1 MSQTVQIKHFNTHPA
16 LKDVIRSF
24 VVVDVN
30 LGINP
35 QAIEGLCMPTP
46 FQNIFIYINTRFNV
60 KKVDNPKFRKAANFT
75 IVGPQLTPVK
85 LKVVESHKTVIVV
98 FQPGGLNRFLGIPLS
113 EIYDDG
119 FDGTDLIGKEIEELV
134 ERCHYCQTHEEL
146 YQLVQLYFLRKLD
159 CFKGELPLD
168 KALQHLL
175 SNYDTPIE
183 HIAALACMSIRQFE
197 RKCKDRL
204 GMSPKTYARISRFSK
219 AYNLFLNNNVPTWTE
234 IAHHAGYY
242 DQMHFIKDF
251 KEFSKNT
258 PSIISKEV
266 QQEKIRLH
274 LDWESY

>member
-24 VVVDVN
+24 VVVEVN
-30 LGINP
+30 LGTSP
-35 QAIEGLCMPTP
+35 QAMEGLYMPSP
-46 FQNIFIYINTRFNV
+46 FQNIFIWINTRFDV
-60 KKVDNPKFRKAANFT
+60 KKIDDPKFRVASNFT

-85 LKVVESHKTVIVV
+85 LKAKESHKVVIVV
-98 FQPGGLNRFLGIPLS
+98 FQPGGLNRFLGIPLF

-119 FDGTDLIGKEIEELV
+119 FDGTDLIGKEIDELV
-134 ERCHYCQTHEEL
+134 EQCHYCETHEEL
-146 YQLVQLYFLRKLD
+146 YQLVQLYFLRKLN
-159 CFKGELPLD
+159 CFKDALPLD
-168 KALQHLL
+168 RALQHLL
-175 SNYDTPIE
+175 NNYDTPIE

-197 RKCKDRL
+197 RKCNERL

-219 AYNLFLNNNVPTWTE
+219 AYNLFLNNTAPTWTE

-266 QQEKIRLH
+266 QQEKIRFH